1 MPTSDSADGAR
12 TLVLFVCSGNTCR
25 SPMAEAI
32 ARVLLAERG
41 TDRVD
46 IASAGTGAATGMP
59 ATFEAQQAVAALG
72 GDLSTHRS
80 QPLTE
85 ALVADAD
92 RIFVMT
98 ERHRRA
104 VLTLV
109 ADAPVELLDPAG
121 DVTDPIG
128 QSQQVYDQTA
138 ALIKD
143 RLEQRL
149 AAAIA

>member
-1 MPTSDSADGAR
+1 MPTSDSADSGR

-41 TDRVD
+41 TDGVD
-46 IASAGTGAATGMP
+46 LASAGTGAATGLP
-59 ATFEAQQAVAALG
+59 ATLEAQQAVAALG
-72 GDLSTHRS
+72 GDLSGHRS
-80 QPLTE
+80 QPLTQ
-85 ALVADAD
+85 ALVANAD

-98 ERHRRA
+98 DRHRQA
-104 VLTLV
+104 VLALA
-109 ADAPVELLDPAG
+109 ADAAVELLDPGA

-128 QSQQVYDQTA
+128 QGQDVYQRTA
-138 ALIKD
+138 ALIKN